1 VKIAPKLGNRF
12 FLYSVVVITLLIGLR
27 ANAGNSTNRSAFYA
41 GTRAASFQASTIEGR
56 TVNFPGDYKGKVVLL
71 DFWATW
77 CGPCREEIPKLVATY
92 GQCHDKG
99 FEVLGVS
106 MDRPNHGKQLV
117 QFLKDNNMTWP
128 QIYDGGAGKARIA
141 VEYTVHAIPCTLL
154 VDGDSGIIIANDHDA
169 LGSRLERNVKK
180 ALAAKGKQ

>member
-1 VKIAPKLGNRF
+1 MKITPKFVNH
-12 FLYSVVVITLLIGLR
+12 FLLHSVIVITLLIR
-27 ANAGNSTNRSAFYA
+27 FTATAGNSTNRSAFYSGA
-41 GTRAASFQASTIEGR
+41 RAHSFQASTIEGK

-77 CGPCREEIPKLVATY
+77 CGLCREEITKLVATY
-92 GQCHDKG
+92 GQYHDKG

-128 QIYDGGAGKARIA
+128 QIYDGGYGKARIA

-154 VDGDSGIIIANDHDA
+154 VDGDTGIIIANDHDA
-169 LGSRLERNVKK
+169 LGSRLDRNVKR
-180 ALAAKGKQ
+180 ALAAKGKP